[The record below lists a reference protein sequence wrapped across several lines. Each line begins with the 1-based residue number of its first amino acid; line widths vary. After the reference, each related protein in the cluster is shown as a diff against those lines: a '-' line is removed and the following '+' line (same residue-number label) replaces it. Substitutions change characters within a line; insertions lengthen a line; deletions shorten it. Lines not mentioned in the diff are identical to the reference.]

1 MVDCRGAPIL
11 DEVRVAASAA
21 DIGIYQPSAA

>member
-1 MVDCRGAPIL
+1 MVDRRVLPNL

-21 DIGIYQPSAA
+21 DIGIYPPSAA